1 MGLSKM
7 QTTSTR
13 TEGPRPT
20 LLVPSQTY
28 AVTVAGN
35 AVACLDAGKADF
47 ASWEMAQPGEV
58 VIRVDGGAI
67 GAAIS
72 PLSRNIRPVV
82 NGETL
87 TFPITEPG
95 HFCVVLPNRK
105 PLFLYIDAPD
115 ENLPEPG
122 GRQVRYFGGGRI
134 HDAGQID
141 LFSGDTLYIERGS
154 VVRGNV
160 VCRDAA
166 GVRICGGG
174 ILDGSYHDNVSGE
187 FVRSIVFENCRDVA
201 VEGIIM
207 VHPTTWML
215 VLARCEHVVVRG
227 LKQIGSCMSSDGI
240 DICGSREVLVER
252 CCLRNDDDNIAVK
265 SLLTPDGHDW
275 RGDVADVIVRDCTF
289 LNGQP
294 GNVMEIGYELSADRV
309 GEVLF
314 EDIDVIQANGDGA
327 VFSIHNGDRAVVENI
342 TWRDIRV
349 EHYWD
354 KLVDLRIVHS
364 RYNRDES
371 RGYIRNIRLEKIQ
384 VKGSIYN
391 VGCSISLIG
400 GFSADHEVSGVRF
413 EDVFLNGKK
422 VTDGDAI
429 DLHLRHATGL
439 AFS

>member
-1 MGLSKM
+1 M
-7 QTTSTR
+7 QNTSTQ
-13 TEGPRPT
+13 TEGSCQT

-28 AVTVAGN
+28 SVTVAGK

-47 ASWEMAQPGEV
+47 ASWEMIQPGEV
-58 VIRVDGGAI
+58 MIHVDGDASGTT
-67 GAAIS
+67 IS
-72 PLSRNIRPVV
+72 PLRRNIRPVV
-82 NGETL
+82 NGGTIAF
-87 TFPITEPG
+87 TIPEPG
-95 HFCVVLPNRK
+95 NLCVILPDRK
-105 PLFLYIDAPD
+105 PLFLYIDAPGA
-115 ENLPEPG
+115 EVPQPG
-122 GRQVRYFGGGRI
+122 ERQVRYYGGGRVYDVGEI
-134 HDAGQID
+134 ELH
-141 LFSGDTLYIERGS
+141 SGDTLCIERGS
-154 VVRGNV
+154 VLRGNIM
-160 VCRDAA
+160 CRDAE

-174 ILDGSYHDNVSGE
+174 ILDGSYYDSVSGE
-187 FVRSIVFENCRDVA
+187 FVRSIVFEDCRDVV

-215 VLARCEHVVVRG
+215 VLARCEHVLVRG

-240 DICGSREVLVER
+240 DICGSRDVLVEK

-265 SLLTPDGHDW
+265 SLLTPDGRDW
-275 RGDVADVIVRDCTF
+275 RGNVADVIVRDCTF

-314 EDIDVIQANGDGA
+314 ENIDVIQANGDGA

-364 RYNRDES
+364 RYNRDEA
-371 RGYIRNIRLEKIQ
+371 RGYIRNIQLEKIA
-384 VKGSIYN
+384 VRGSIYN
-391 VGCSISLIG
+391 EGCSISLIG
-400 GFSADHEVSGVRF
+400 GFSSDHEVSGVRF
-413 EDVFLNGKK
+413 EDFFLNGKK

-429 DLHLRHATGL
+429 DLHVRHATGL